1 MDNIRGDTVNNC
13 SELCDIFSYGQEL
26 WEMLTGEIP
35 FKGLASM
42 YAASMYV
49 IVGRG
54 ETCNT
59 H

>member
-1 MDNIRGDTVNNC
+1 MDKTRGDTVNNC

-26 WEMLTGEIP
+26 WEMLTGKIP

-42 YAASMYV
+42 YV
-49 IVGRG
+49 VVGRG
-54 ETCNT
+54 ETCNI

>member
-1 MDNIRGDTVNNC
+1 
-13 SELCDIFSYGQEL
+13 
-26 WEMLTGEIP
+26 MLTGEIP